1 MNAPAVPTGLALGGA
16 VGAAVA
22 HLGPAVV
29 APGDD
34 AVEFVAALG
43 AVFVH
48 PQLAG
53 TGTQGRP
60 LRVAV
65 AVGPDLRAGLADA
78 RVALRDA
85 AVAVEPDDLAEGAVE
100 VLGGVE
106 LLALAERHEHRL
118 VGAEHDPGAEVAG
131 AGGLRHL
138 PVDHLD
144 VREGVADQAAARQGG
159 AREGLFGAA
168 TRLGVGPVD
177 PGVACKVGVDRDIEQ
192 TALVAEHDRRHGEC
206 GERAPALGVEQQDRP
221 RLLGDEHA
229 AIREEGETPGALEAA
244 VEDDRAGGD
253 GLGHGLLSNDRRS
266 RRRQTDP
273 REQGSKLAH
282 GDSGQVQL
290 APPEAR
296 FAGSSVGSD
305 LNRI

>member
-1 MNAPAVPTGLALGGA
+1 MDAPAVPTGLALGGA

-48 PQLAG
+48 PQLGGA
-53 TGTQGRP
+53 GTQGRP

-65 AVGPDLRAGLADA
+65 AVGPDLGAGLADA

-177 PGVACKVGVDRDIEQ
+177 PGVACKVGINRDIEQ

-206 GERAPALGVEQQDRP
+206 GERALALGVEQQDRP

-244 VEDDRAGGD
+244 VEDDRARGD

>member
-48 PQLAG
+48 PQFAG

-192 TALVAEHDRRHGEC
+192 TALVAEHDRRHGER

-244 VEDDRAGGD
+244 VEDDRARGD

>member
-1 MNAPAVPTGLALGGA
+1 MDAPAVAAGLALGGA

-43 AVFVH
+43 AVLVH

-65 AVGPDLRAGLADA
+65 PVGPDLRAGLADA

-118 VGAEHDPGAEVAG
+118 VGPEHDPGAEVAG
-131 AGGLRHL
+131 AGGLRGL

-159 AREGLFGAA
+159 AREALFGAA
-168 TRLGVGPVD
+168 ARLGVGPVD
-177 PGVACKVGVDRDIEQ
+177 PGVARKVGVDRDIEQ
-192 TALVAEHDRRHGEC
+192 TALIAEHDRRHR
-206 GERAPALGVEQQDRP
+206 ERGDRALALGVEQQDRP

-229 AIREEGETPGALEAA
+229 AIREEGESPGALEAA
-244 VEDDRAGGD
+244 VEDDRAGRD
-253 GLGHGLLSNDRRS
+253 GLGHGGG
-266 RRRQTDP
+266 RQERHPGEEERD
-273 REQGSKLAH
+273 QAH
-282 GDSGQVQL
+282 GDSDPVSWRRPRPALQ
-290 APPEAR
+290 APRSAR
-296 FAGSSVGSD
+296 T
-305 LNRI
+305 